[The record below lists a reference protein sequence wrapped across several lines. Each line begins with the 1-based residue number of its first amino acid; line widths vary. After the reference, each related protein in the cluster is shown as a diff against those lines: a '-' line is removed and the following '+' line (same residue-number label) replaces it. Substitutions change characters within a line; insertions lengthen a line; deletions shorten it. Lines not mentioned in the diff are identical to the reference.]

1 MYANISLPVTVV
13 QLESLDIPHIY
24 IYPTLIIATLLYLVM
39 IFFNVVILLA
49 IASCKELHLPMFILF
64 FSLPISDM
72 IGATAFFPQLVWS
85 IVTQN
90 RIIPYTAC
98 ITQAFLIH
106 MYGMGNLLIL
116 SIMAYDRYI
125 AICFPLR
132 YNEIMNPLTLIK
144 MILSVWIVTLSVIGS
159 IFLLHRQYKICR
171 TNIVDFYCN
180 NPSLLKIMCGEPTVS
195 NYYGLVFILLIQGIP
210 MAIMVYTYGHILYIC
225 ILTQNSHTRQKAIQ
239 TCSSHLAVYLLLQ
252 INTLVTLIAHRN
264 GNVPPSIRRALGVS
278 ILIFPPLL
286 DPIIYGLRVKKL
298 KMGIKMLLKRNKSK
312 K

>member
-13 QLESLDIPHIY
+13 QLENLDFPHIY
-24 IYPTLIIATLLYLVM
+24 IYPLLISATLLYLVI
-39 IFFNVVILLA
+39 IFCNTIILLA
-49 IASCKELHLPMFILF
+49 IASCKELHLPMFILL

-72 IGATAFFPQLVWS
+72 IGATAFLPQLVWS

-98 ITQAFLIH
+98 LTQAFLIH

-144 MILSVWIVTLSVIGS
+144 MILSVWIVTLSVLGS
-159 IFLLHRQYKICR
+159 VFLLHRQYKICR

-180 NPSLLKIMCGEPTVS
+180 NPSLLKIMCGETTVS
-195 NYYGLVFILLIQGIP
+195 SYYGLVFIFLIQGIP
-210 MAIMVYTYGHILYIC
+210 MAIMVYTYGHIFYAC
-225 ILTQNSHTRQKAIQ
+225 ILTKSSQTRQKAIQ
-239 TCSSHLAVYLLLQ
+239 TCCSHLAVYLLLQ
-252 INTLVTLIAHRN
+252 INTFVTLIAHRN
-264 GNVPPSIRRALGVS
+264 GKVPPPIRRALGVS

-298 KMGIKMLLKRNKSK
+298 KMGIKKLLKRNV
-312 K
+312 